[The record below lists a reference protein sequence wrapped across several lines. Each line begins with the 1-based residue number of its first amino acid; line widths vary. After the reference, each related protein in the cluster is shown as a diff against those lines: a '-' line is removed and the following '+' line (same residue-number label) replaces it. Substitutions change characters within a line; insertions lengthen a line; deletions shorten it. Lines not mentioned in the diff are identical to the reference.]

1 MYKDTCDSGTLS
13 HKKMLEVEEIFW
25 GSITCPYTLPRLDLH
40 EEKCW
45 DRWVLVGY
53 FWTPE

>member
-53 FWTPE
+53 F